1 MVPRSLPKRLTEDGG
16 GYPLDLCYNRR
27 KRERSVMAGKRRTA
41 ERAVPRKSAAT
52 VFKSI
57 DQVLRKPGS
66 GCGNALQYMEQS
78 NWMLFLRYLDAA
90 EANRRSEAELNDEPY
105 EPLLPKGLAWSDW
118 AWPTKADGSLDTE
131 RMLKG
136 DALLLFIQSQ
146 LFPGLR
152 ALRDS
157 AAIDS
162 PAYRVGAIF
171 SELTCSFTDGYL
183 IREVIDLIQPLVF
196 ETEAARHELSVLY
209 EERLQAMG
217 NAGRDGGQ
225 YYTPRPLIKV
235 MVRVLA
241 PTLGETIYDGA
252 CGSGGFLCEA
262 FEYLQE
268 KTRDGGAE
276 AYDILQHKTFYGCE
290 EKALPYVTAQMNC
303 ILHGLRSPNIEKG
316 DTLSKRIADFTDR
329 DRVDIILANPP
340 FGAATSSNV
349 AANFTI
355 KTGETAL
362 LFMEHFIAKLKTG
375 GRAAIVIKNTFLSN
389 GDSASVAIR
398 KLLLNTCRLH
408 WVLDLPPKVFAAGV
422 RTVVLF
428 FSKDGPTQAPIHYYQ
443 LNLPAGVSLGKT
455 RPLREEDLAEFEA
468 LATAAGDPPASPNAW
483 TLDPATLDPE
493 TCDLSVRNPNIR
505 EERPPSASECL
516 TRLRDLHA
524 EMDKL
529 LNEGFYL

>member
-1 MVPRSLPKRLTEDGG
+1 
-16 GYPLDLCYNRR
+16 
-27 KRERSVMAGKRRTA
+27 MAGKRRTA

-196 ETEAARHELSVLY
+196 ETEAARHELPVLY

-276 AYDILQHKTFYGCE
+276 AYDILQHKTFFGCE

-303 ILHGLRSPNIEKG
+303 ILHGLRSPNIEKV

-398 KLLLNTCRLH
+398 KLLLDTCRLH

-493 TCDLSVRNPNIR
+493 TCDLSVRNPNIH